1 MHTTLDAAICVNGH
15 NYDSEESMPENIR
28 QGFERVVAGALKAKR
43 SFFVGRTARF
53 VPMLKSRIVCDSAE
67 FSDSCQMPSAD
78 RREYEDLLSAML
90 PGYIAARVAQ
100 GEARLQRRNKLVVAL
115 ISLAASTAYLGYH
128 GCFNSKFLYH
138 FLRFLF
144 GLT

>member
-1 MHTTLDAAICVNGH
+1 MNTSAICVNGH
-15 NYDSEESMPENIR
+15 NYESEESMPENIR
-28 QGFERVVAGALKAKR
+28 QGFERMVAGALKAKR

-67 FSDSCQMPSAD
+67 FSDSRLMPTAD

-115 ISLAASTAYLGYH
+115 TSLAASTAYLGYH
-128 GCFNSKFLYH
+128 GCFNSKFLVH

>member
-15 NYDSEESMPENIR
+15 NYENVESMPENIR

-53 VPMLKSRIVCDSAE
+53 IPMLRSRIVCDSAE
-67 FSDSCQMPSAD
+67 FSDSRQMPSAD

-100 GEARLQRRNKLVVAL
+100 SEARLQRRNKLVVAL
-115 ISLAASTAYLGYH
+115 TSLAASSAYLGYH
-128 GCFNSKFLYH
+128 GCFDAKFLYH